1 MQKIFYVHVPMAIV
15 ALVGFMAGGVFAALH
30 LRSHE
35 SKWDMRSYVTI
46 HISVIL
52 AVGVLVTGSIWARAS
67 WGHWWLWD
75 EPMLVSFLIVFLL
88 YATYWPLRFSIE
100 DSERQSRYASVFAIV
115 AGAFVPLN
123 FTAVR
128 MAESFTHPQT
138 GTMTTS
144 GPASVTLTFLAALAG
159 MTLLF
164 VTLCKYEM
172 ASKHATFRLR
182 ALRRRLA
189 GDDDELALTSGRSAA
204 PQL

>member
-1 MQKIFYVHVPMAIV
+1 
-15 ALVGFMAGGVFAALH
+15 
-30 LRSHE
+30 
-35 SKWDMRSYVTI
+35 
-46 HISVIL
+46 
-52 AVGVLVTGSIWARAS
+52 
-67 WGHWWLWD
+67 
-75 EPMLVSFLIVFLL
+75 MLVSFLIVFLL

-100 DSERQSRYASVFAIV
+100 DKEKQSRYASVFAIV

-144 GPASVTLTFLAALAG
+144 GPGSVTLTFLVSLLG
-159 MTLLF
+159 MSLLF
-164 VTLCKYEM
+164 ITLCKYEM

-189 GDDDELALTSGRSAA
+189 GTDDELTLNAGRSAA